1 MSKCQGIFLDI
12 KFIFLLHCLK
22 RSCIMRY
29 VENLDDTVT
38 DHTGGG
44 DIHANYQIRNR
55 TCKNKRKS

>member
-1 MSKCQGIFLDI
+1 
-12 KFIFLLHCLK
+12 
-22 RSCIMRY
+22 MRY

-55 TCKNKRKS
+55 TCILSPEKTQIKKDK